1 MELRQLRYFLAV
13 VEEANFTRAAAALHV
28 AQPGVSAQIRQ
39 LERELGQRLLDRSG
53 RSVTVTEA
61 GAAVLPYARAALAAV
76 DGMRQTADEFAGL
89 LRGRVTI
96 GLVSG
101 AATHEYD
108 VASVL
113 ADFHDDHPH
122 VEIALTED
130 TSDRMLADV
139 REGRLDIALVGLA
152 EDAPPQG
159 VTWQIVIDE
168 PLAALVAADDPL
180 VEQARAAGHAG
191 VPSGS
196 VRAGGSSGTGHVGAG
211 TGPVGEQAD
220 AARAGGPCGIEPL
233 VGTVHLTALAGRPL
247 ISLPRGTGLRAV
259 LERACAQAGFA
270 PKVAFEAA
278 APPLLVQLAARGLG
292 VAVFPA
298 PGAEAAAAQGMRVVG
313 FEEPCPR
320 GRLGIAWRT
329 DGPAGPAARAFL
341 ARLRAA
347 LTGTDRVDPGLTE
360 PDPVEVALP
369 APDSAPDAVEPDPVR
384 VSTPV
389 TDQREHSGS

>member
-1 MELRQLRYFLAV
+1 MELRQLRYFLTV

-76 DGMRQTADEFAGL
+76 DGIRQTADEFTGL

-113 ADFHDDHPH
+113 ADFHDAHPH
-122 VEIALTED
+122 VEMALTED
-130 TSDRMLADV
+130 TSDRMLAAV
-139 REGRLDIALVGLA
+139 REGRLDIALAGLA
-152 EDAPPQG
+152 DDTPPQG
-159 VTWQIVIDE
+159 VSWQVVVDE
-168 PLAALVAADDPL
+168 PLAALVAPDDPL
-180 VEQARAAGHAG
+180 VARA
-191 VPSGS
+191 VPPPDGG
-196 VRAGGSSGTGHVGAG
+196 GGSRSRGEGEGRGSG
-211 TGPVGEQAD
+211 D
-220 AARAGGPCGIEPL
+220 
-233 VGTVHLTALAGRPL
+233 VGTPDGVVPLTALADRPL

-259 LERACAQAGFA
+259 LERACTRAGFT
-270 PKVAFEAA
+270 PQVAFEAA
-278 APPLLVQLAARGLG
+278 SPQLLVQLAARGLG
-292 VAVFPA
+292 AAVFPA
-298 PGAEAAAAQGMRVVG
+298 PGARIAAARGLRVIG

-320 GRLGIAWRT
+320 GRIGLAWRT

-341 ARLRAA
+341 TRLRAA
-347 LTGTDRVDPGLTE
+347 LPVHAEAP
-360 PDPVEVALP
+360 PDPSRPAARVRAVPHLVSESPPPSTRLP
-369 APDSAPDAVEPDPVR
+369 DH
-384 VSTPV
+384 
-389 TDQREHSGS
+389 REHSGS

>member
-1 MELRQLRYFLAV
+1 MELRQLRYFLTV

-76 DGMRQTADEFAGL
+76 DGIRQTADEFTGL

-113 ADFHDDHPH
+113 ADFHDAHPH
-122 VEIALTED
+122 VEMALTED
-130 TSDRMLADV
+130 TSDRMLAAV
-139 REGRLDIALVGLA
+139 REGRLDIALAGLA
-152 EDAPPQG
+152 DETPPQG
-159 VTWQIVIDE
+159 VSWEVVIDE
-168 PLAALVAADDPL
+168 PLAALVAPDDPL
-180 VEQARAAGHAG
+180 V
-191 VPSGS
+191 
-196 VRAGGSSGTGHVGAG
+196 
-211 TGPVGEQAD
+211 
-220 AARAGGPCGIEPL
+220 ARAGPPPDGEGDGRGEGDGSGE
-233 VGTVHLTALAGRPL
+233 VGALDGVVPLTALADRPL

-259 LERACAQAGFA
+259 LERACTRAGFT
-270 PKVAFEAA
+270 PQVAFEAA
-278 APPLLVQLAARGLG
+278 APQLLVQLAARGLG

-298 PGAEAAAAQGMRVVG
+298 PGARIAAAGGLRVIG

-320 GRLGIAWRT
+320 GRIGLAWRT

-341 ARLRAA
+341 TRLRAA
-347 LTGTDRVDPGLTE
+347 L
-360 PDPVEVALP
+360 PVLAETPPVP
-369 APDSAPDAVEPDPVR
+369 PDAI
-384 VSTPV
+384 
-389 TDQREHSGS
+389 